1 MSDPKK
7 TATFGEIAKPMP
19 ARCYAFFLTALFG
32 MLVHVAVAQ
41 KIPKNPNKLEGSQR
55 QGKWTLLFDKNWKEI
70 GEASEVA
77 YYRLIEYQNGNPT
90 GTVRDYFADGRIQ
103 WEGQLLSENPDVNTG
118 VCTWYNEDGTK
129 QRESAFVNGKREGKE
144 VLYFQGKK
152 YAEGT
157 YSNEH
162 KNLDWIYYGSDYNS
176 LSAVATQF
184 YQRKEYEKAG
194 PAFKKTLS
202 AAIENYGTSS
212 VQYRD
217 TRWWMY
223 YVYSESGNIPEAVAA
238 LRDAARASAVI
249 HDEFEIRVVEDAE
262 KYADNLKNDK
272 KYDAA
277 ISLYQL
283 AARAREQRNWLSDAS
298 YYKDLKGI
306 LDSQYWLDKTDSLH
320 YYFEKIATVIAGER
334 TLGKHL
340 YDWASYSIGSKQ
352 PAYFSKIE
360 KACEV
365 YLRDR
370 EQKNQKDAGYSE
382 AWLAFGKIQ
391 QAKGQYERALKS
403 YADARAALNAEENQK
418 IYYNSLSL
426 SAGCYNESKK
436 YDANARTIFETLDQW
451 TDRFAEYLGATY
463 IDNLTEVVR
472 YGKAVKD
479 YPLAEKTLV
488 KMLPAAEKQYGKGS
502 AEYKVIA
509 ATLSNIYELQGKT
522 DLAKANGQNLSTS
535 DQEQIANFMGVG
547 SSNNDP
553 ALLQEALA
561 AGRFAEAVQ
570 IFERSY
576 QMMKTYYEQ
585 KQDYEGLVLISSGV
599 ATCYQQTGDLY
610 KAGQLLLETKK
621 LADAHLS
628 KASETYQNMLLTLG
642 DYYAGTG
649 RFKDADETFY
659 SGMEALNKA
668 RTPANAKKNDEL
680 YYRLAERLAGLYA
693 RWEYFRDSERLYY
706 DVLAYRE
713 KTTGKN
719 SLHYQFTATELADLY
734 QRMHMFVRAAEL
746 YEEAM
751 PVIRREMGE
760 KSFVYI
766 DASRNLANIYLL
778 NGNYAASENAYL
790 TAKTFY
796 QSAMGARSEGYR
808 GVLADLGLLYTY
820 SGQWAKAAPIY
831 HDQVALNLEQVR
843 NLFPLL
849 SEKEKADFYS
859 LARSQFNTYNVF
871 AMHQLNEVPAEAGE
885 MYNLQLVSKSLL
897 FKATDRVR
905 TSVLNSKD
913 EGLKEVYS
921 RWKTLRD
928 QLSKVYQ
935 LSAEQKK
942 TSGIDEKQ
950 LEKTVNELERELT
963 VKSELFARLISDNPD
978 WKAIRTALR
987 PGEAAV
993 EVVRIVEALP
1003 EFTFDYI
1010 GKGITIDTL
1019 DAEGYARVNNLE
1031 VKCSGLT
1038 AGLRVG
1044 ETILSINNQ
1053 PTKGKSM
1060 DDIIELLRS
1069 NPARLVVRKK
1079 NSKATYTAEIKS
1091 DSVFYRSYPK
1101 KVRYVALIITPD
1113 AQTPKPVI
1121 MLNGDAMETK
1131 YAKFYRNAIT
1141 HQVEDLYSYPVFWQ
1155 PLQDALTGVKKIY
1168 FSPDGVYN
1176 TINPNTLYNPDT
1188 KRYVLDDTELVL
1200 VSNTADILRQAVPS
1214 ASKKAV
1220 LVGFPDYNKAGT
1232 SALKPSE
1239 FTLLKKD
1246 SAQRFMNG
1254 NTVTELP
1261 GTRTEVNAIETLL
1274 KPKLEVTKYMAAEA
1288 SEEKMKAMDA
1298 PKLLHIATHGFFLDD
1313 ISGSDEGQRGVTG
1326 IANST
1331 LAENPLLRSGLLLA
1345 GAGKTISEGRQ
1356 GDQTEDGVLT
1366 AFEAM
1371 NLNLNQTDMVVLSAC
1386 ETGLGQVQTGEGV
1399 YGLQR
1404 AFRAAGAQSV
1414 LMSLWKVDDQA
1425 TQKLMTGFYSEWLS
1439 KGKKQMAFREA
1450 QLTLRRQFPHPY
1462 YWGAFVLM
1470 GE

>member
-1 MSDPKK
+1 
-7 TATFGEIAKPMP
+7 MP
-19 ARCYAFFLTALFG
+19 ARFYTIFLTVLFG
-32 MLVHVAVAQ
+32 VFAYAVLAQ
-41 KIPKNPNKLEGSQR
+41 KIPQNPNKFQGGLR
-55 QGKWTLLFDKNWKEI
+55 QGKWTLLFDKDWKEI
-70 GEASEVA
+70 SDAAQAS
-77 YYRLIEYQNGNPT
+77 YYRLIEYQSGKPT
-90 GTVRDYFADGRIQ
+90 GTARDYFSDGRLQ

-129 QRESAFVNGKREGKE
+129 QRESTFVNGQREGKE

-157 YSNEH
+157 YTNEQ
-162 KNLDWIYYGSDYNS
+162 KNLDWIYYGTDYSS
-176 LSAVATQF
+176 LSATATQ
-184 YQRKEYEKAG
+184 YYYRKDYPNAESI
-194 PAFKKTLS
+194 FKKTLS
-202 AAIENYGTSS
+202 VAVSEYGESS

-223 YVYSESGNIPEAVAA
+223 FVYNESGNVTEGVAA
-238 LRDAARASAVI
+238 IRDAVRASAELR
-249 HDEFEIRVVEDAE
+249 DEFEIRVIEDAE
-262 KYADNLKNDK
+262 RYADKLRDDK
-272 KYDAA
+272 KFAE
-277 ISLYQL
+277 SVLLYRL
-283 AARAREQRNWLSDAS
+283 GARTREQRNWLSDAS

-306 LDSQYWLDKTDSLH
+306 LDVSYWLDKTDSLQ
-320 YYFEKIATVIAGER
+320 YYFEKIATVIPGER
-334 TLGKHL
+334 QLGKHL
-340 YDWASYSIGSKQ
+340 YDWASYSIASKQ

-360 KACEV
+360 KACED
-365 YLRDR
+365 YLRNR
-370 EQKNQKDAGYSE
+370 EQTNQKDAGYSE

-403 YADARAALNAEENQK
+403 YSDARVGLNAEENQK

-436 YDANARTIFETLDQW
+436 YDANARAVFETLDQW
-451 TDRFAEYLGATY
+451 SDRFAEYLGKTY

-472 YGKAVKD
+472 YAKAVKD

-488 KMLPAAEKQYGKGS
+488 KMLPSVEKQFGKAS
-502 AEYKVIA
+502 AEHKVIV
-509 ATLSNIYELQGKT
+509 ATLSDVYSLQGKT
-522 DLAKANGQNLSTS
+522 DLAKATTQNLTKS
-535 DQEQIANFMGVG
+535 DQEQIANLMGVG
-547 SSNNDP
+547 GANNDP
-553 ALLQEALA
+553 TLLQEALA
-561 AGRFAEAVQ
+561 TGRFAEAVT

-576 QMMKTYYEQ
+576 GVMKTYYES
-585 KQDYEGLVLISSGV
+585 KQDYDGLVLISSGV
-599 ATCYQQTGDLY
+599 AFCYQQTGNLY
-610 KAGQLLLETKK
+610 KSGQLLLETKK
-621 LADAHLS
+621 LADAHLD
-628 KASETYQNMLLTLG
+628 KTSETYMSMLLTLG
-642 DYYAGTG
+642 DFYAATG
-649 RFKDADETFY
+649 QFRESDETFY
-659 SGMEALNKA
+659 SGMQILDKS
-668 RTPANAKKNDEL
+668 RTTANAKRNDEL

-693 RWEYFRDSERLYY
+693 RWENFKDSERLYR

-713 KTTGKN
+713 KTSGRN
-719 SLHYQFTATELADLY
+719 SVQYQFTSTMLADLY
-734 QRMHMFVRAAEL
+734 QRMHLFVLAADL

-751 PVIRREMGE
+751 PVIKKEMGE

-766 DASRNLANIYLL
+766 DASRTLANIYLL
-778 NGNYAASENAYL
+778 QGNFAASENAYL

-796 QSAMGARSEGYR
+796 ESAMGPKSDRYR

-831 HDQVALNLEQVR
+831 HEKVALNLEQVR

-849 SEKEKADFYS
+849 SEKEKTDFYS

-871 AMHQLNEVPAEAGE
+871 AMHQLKDVPAEAGE

-913 EGLKEVYS
+913 EGLKELYS
-921 RWKTLRD
+921 RWKTSRD

-935 LSAEQKK
+935 LSADQKK

-950 LEKTVNELERELT
+950 LEKNVNDLERELT

-978 WKAIRTALR
+978 WKAVRAALK

-993 EVVRIVEALP
+993 EMVRIVEALP
-1003 EFTFDYI
+1003 EFTFDYV

-1031 VKCSGLT
+1031 VKCSGLK

-1053 PTKGKSM
+1053 TTKGKSM
-1060 DDIIELLRS
+1060 DDIIGLLQS
-1069 NPARLVVRKK
+1069 NPAKLVVRKK
-1079 NSKATYTAEIKS
+1079 NSKVTYTADIKS

-1101 KVRYVALIITPD
+1101 KVRYVALVITRDSQTPD
-1113 AQTPKPVI
+1113 FVVLA
-1121 MLNGDAMETK
+1121 NGDAMETR

-1141 HQVEDLYSYPVFWQ
+1141 HQVEDMYSYPVFWE
-1155 PLQDALTGVKKIY
+1155 PLQAALKNVTKIY

-1176 TINPNTLYNPDT
+1176 TINPNTLYNPET

-1200 VSNTADILRQAVPS
+1200 VSNTADILKPS
-1214 ASKKAV
+1214 TPSSSKKAV
-1220 LVGFPDYNKAGT
+1220 LVGFPDYNKMGT
-1232 SALKPSE
+1232 SSLKQPSE
-1239 FTLLKKD
+1239 FMLLKKD

-1261 GTRTEVNAIETLL
+1261 GTRAEVNAIEMLL
-1274 KPKLEVTKYMAAEA
+1274 KPKLEVTKYIASDA
-1288 SEEKMKAMDA
+1288 SEEKMKSMEA
-1298 PKLLHIATHGFFLDD
+1298 PRLLHIATHGFFLDD
-1313 ISGSDEGQRGVTG
+1313 ISGDDDNQRGMTG
-1326 IANST
+1326 VANST

-1345 GAGKTISEGRQ
+1345 GAGRTISEGRQ

-1439 KGKKQMAFREA
+1439 KGKKQTAFREA
-1450 QLTLRRQFPHPY
+1450 QVKLRQQFPHPY
-1462 YWGAFVLM
+1462 YWGAFVMM